1 MILAAWVV
9 GAGLAAGVWLLA
21 SGLRPTGQ
29 TSQTSQLSQ
38 TSAATLRNLVAG
50 IDPHRIGL
58 AMLGAFVALVLIR
71 WPVAVAA
78 GAAAGW
84 LAPSLGGR
92 ANRRLAE
99 ARTEAIAQWCEMLRD
114 ASGTARGI
122 EGILVATAA
131 AAPEPI
137 RPEVARMAR
146 RLEDEPLATVLDGL
160 ANDLAHPVGDLV
172 VTALRVASTAGSR
185 RIANVMANL
194 AEAAH
199 HESSMRRRLEVARAR
214 PRATLRLVVVIVGLF
229 VAGLIVFAADYMA
242 PYGTALGQV
251 VLLLVGLYWGA
262 GFWWMSRLG
271 HVREVERTVLAVD
284 PTAAV
289 ARR

>member
-9 GAGLAAGVWLLA
+9 GAGLAGGAWLLV
-21 SGLRPTGQ
+21 SGLRPVTQ
-29 TSQTSQLSQ
+29 SSQPSQHSQ
-38 TSAATLRNLVAG
+38 PGLERLRSFVDG
-50 IDPHRIGL
+50 IDRGRIGL
-58 AMLGAFVALVLIR
+58 ALVGAFVALVLIR

-84 LAPSLGGR
+84 LAPSLG
-92 ANRRLAE
+92 NRGERRQAE

-114 ASGTARGI
+114 AAGTARGM

-131 AAPEPI
+131 SAPAPI

-146 RLEDEPLATVLDGL
+146 RLEDQPLGDVLDGL
-160 ANDLAHPVGDLV
+160 AADLAHPIGDLV

-185 RIANVMANL
+185 RIAGVMANL

-199 HESSMRRRLEVARAR
+199 HEASMRRRLEVARAR
-214 PRATLRLVVVIVGLF
+214 PRATLRLVVVIVGVF

-271 HVREVERTVLAVD
+271 HVPEVERTVLAVE
-284 PTAAV
+284 PTAGV
-289 ARR
+289 GRR

>member
-9 GAGLAAGVWLLA
+9 GAGLAGGVWLLA
-21 SGLRPTGQ
+21 SGLRPTSQ
-29 TSQTSQLSQ
+29 ASQRSQTSV
-38 TSAATLRNLVAG
+38 ATLRNLLAG
-50 IDPHRIGL
+50 IDRRRIGL
-58 AMLGAFVALVLIR
+58 ALVGAFVALVLIR
-71 WPVAVAA
+71 WPVAIAA

-84 LAPSLGGR
+84 LAPSLGSRG
-92 ANRRLAE
+92 NRRQAE

-114 ASGTARGI
+114 AAGTARGI

-131 AAPEPI
+131 AAPEAI

-160 ANDLAHPVGDLV
+160 AADLAHPVGDLV

-185 RIANVMANL
+185 RIAGVMANL

-199 HESSMRRRLEVARAR
+199 HEASMRRRLEVARAR
-214 PRATLRLVVVIVGLF
+214 PRATLRLVAVIVGVF

-251 VLLLVGLYWGA
+251 VLLLVGVYWGV

-271 HVREVERTVLAVD
+271 QVPEVERTVLAVN
-284 PTAAV
+284 PAL
-289 ARR
+289 ARQ